1 MEEDIILTSDGKKKL
16 EKELQRLIHDVR
28 PEVIEE
34 LKVARAQGDLSENAD
49 YDAARARQSE
59 VEAEI
64 KKIETMLANCR
75 VIDGD
80 ENTTYVR
87 AGTSVTIEIVSSK
100 KRVTY
105 QIRGSVEADPLN
117 GIISN
122 SSPLALA
129 IIGRSIGEIVKVE
142 APKPYEVKIIAI
154 A

>member
-1 MEEDIILTSDGKKKL
+1 MEEDIILTSEGKKKL

-59 VEAEI
+59 VETEI
-64 KKIETMLANCR
+64 KKIEMMLQNCR

-80 ENTTYVR
+80 DNTTSVR
-87 AGTSVTIEIVSSK
+87 AGASVTIEIVSTK
-100 KRVTY
+100 KRATY

-129 IIGRSIGEIVKVE
+129 IIGRTIGETVKVE
-142 APKPYEVKIIAI
+142 APKPYEVKIISI